1 MGYLREVRAVN
12 SQPRRTSAPS
22 SCALLDEQRYFELY
36 MQLRCVLLKCRPVIN
51 KLSQLHTLQSFRGPI
66 VNALFEMRLSHK
78 ISDSFLLIGDSYKI
92 FCGDRNNDLE
102 EVKGDD
108 CTLGHKQ
115 LSTRII

>member
-1 MGYLREVRAVN
+1 
-12 SQPRRTSAPS
+12 
-22 SCALLDEQRYFELY
+22 
-36 MQLRCVLLKCRPVIN
+36 
-51 KLSQLHTLQSFRGPI
+51 
-66 VNALFEMRLSHK
+66 MRLSHK

-115 LSTRII
+115 LSTRIIWAAVPRFWLWNDLHGFFMCQQMLLSTNFIL